1 MADYPKLES
10 AGLRGAREVGR
21 QQLCEVTEVHGLHHR
36 QAERLARREF
46 PSLAEAQQIAARYT
60 AEQIIEIARRG
71 FADPSAVTDEEAEAV
86 VAYTRVRFSE

>member
-10 AGLRGAREVGR
+10 AGLRGAREV
-21 QQLCEVTEVHGLHHR
+21 VHGLHHR